1 MKNYFLLF
9 VLLFSPLL
17 KAQETNADAVA
28 VMILDHMSDVIG
40 ELNSCAYN
48 LSTSQDINDPDNGM
62 IKSYAESKVLMVGP
76 DKMLIKVNG
85 NRGNKGFWYNGSS
98 VTYYSFTENNY
109 AKIEAPDNI
118 IATIDSVSMNYNIE
132 VPAADFFYPAFTDD
146 ILDGFDTVKY
156 LGEKVVENEACF
168 HLKTTNKDMEVQYW
182 ISNDAYNL
190 PKKYLII
197 YKDKQNMQYEGT
209 FNNWEINPDIPDS
222 VFEFTPP
229 PKAREI
235 KILAK
240 K

>member
-1 MKNYFLLF
+1 MKINLLLIA
-9 VLLFSPLL
+9 LLFSAFM
-17 KAQETNADAVA
+17 KGQESKVDPVA

-40 ELNSCAYN
+40 ELSSCAYN
-48 LSTSQDINDPDNGM
+48 LSTSQDMNDPDHGM
-62 IKSYAESKVLMVGP
+62 IKSYAESKVVMVGP

-85 NRGNKGFWYNGSS
+85 NQGNKGFWYNGTS

-109 AKIEAPDNI
+109 AKIDAPDNI
-118 IATIDSVSMNYNIE
+118 IATIDSVNINYDIE
-132 VPAADFFYPAFTDD
+132 IPAADFFYPAFTDD

-156 LGEKVVENEACF
+156 LGEKVVENESCF
-168 HLKTTNKDMEVQYW
+168 HLKSTNKDMEVQYW

-190 PKKYLII
+190 PKKYVII
-197 YKDKQNMQYEGT
+197 YKNRQNMQYEGT
-209 FNNWEINPDIPDS
+209 FSNWEINPDIPEA

-229 PKAREI
+229 PMAAEI

>member
-1 MKNYFLLF
+1 MKNHFLLI
-9 VLLFSPLL
+9 VLLLSPLL
-17 KAQETNADAVA
+17 KAQETNVDPVA
-28 VMILDHMSDVIG
+28 VMLLDHMSDVIG

-48 LSTSQDINDPDNGM
+48 LSTSQDINDPDNGL
-62 IKSYAESKVLMVGP
+62 IKSHNESKVIMVGP
-76 DKMLIKVNG
+76 DKMLIKING
-85 NRGNKGFWYNGSS
+85 NRGNKGFWYNGTSL
-98 VTYYSFTENNY
+98 TYYSYTENNY
-109 AKIEAPDNI
+109 AKIDAPDDI
-118 IATIDSVSMNYNIE
+118 ISTIDTVSMNYDIE
-132 VPAADFFYPAFTDD
+132 IPAADFFYPAFTDD
-146 ILDGFDTVKY
+146 ILEGFDSVKY

-190 PKKYLII
+190 PKKYVII
-197 YKDKQNMQYEGT
+197 YKDRQNMQYEGT
-209 FNNWEINPDIPDS
+209 FSNWEINPDIPDA